1 MSSKGIS
8 PLAQNAEFL
17 IMGTWQRKSG
27 QADGRSVSGADK
39 PQMASRSGGRSAIKE
54 RRSIKKTC
62 AKKYTQDRYLTYR
75 NI

>member
-1 MSSKGIS
+1 MCSKGIS
-8 PLAQNAEFL
+8 PFVQNAEYL

-27 QADGRSVSGADK
+27 QPDGRSVSGADE

-62 AKKYTQDRYLTYR
+62 AKKYTEDRY
-75 NI
+75 